1 MRKDIPNFEGLYS
14 VDIDGNVF
22 AYPNTAHKL
31 EKQLKPRLRKNGYL
45 YVSLRKNGK
54 TIDGTVHRLIAKT
67 FLNVVQGMDV
77 NHINGNRSD
86 NRLINLEIATR
97 SHNFLH
103 GMFVLNNG
111 MAKLTHNQAE
121 EIKQRVKMNE
131 RQVDLAKEF
140 NVSKQT
146 VNQIIRGTG
155 YKNSNISLQYQ
166 KVA

>member
-31 EKQLKPRLRKNGYL
+31 EKQLNPRLRKNGYL
-45 YVSLRKNGK
+45 YVNLRKDGES
-54 TIDGTVHRLIAKT
+54 IDSTVHRLIAKT
-67 FLNVVQGMDV
+67 FLNVVKGMDV
-77 NHINGNRSD
+77 NHINGNRTD
-86 NRLINLEIATR
+86 NRLVNLEIATR
-97 SHNFLH
+97 SHNSLH

-146 VNQIIRGTG
+146 VNQIVRGTG

-166 KVA
+166 RVA